1 MKKAAVAHLRFVD
14 DYAVGAVL
22 ILQRPSAGAADQR
35 RVAAGD
41 GDRRKH
47 QIVVLAASDEQ
58 LIPFLLMFAAP
69 LTRVPPSGRKSPFRR
84 TVRNNYANILTLL
97 YSPVQA
103 SVKKENEVCTQHM
116 PGGGARKGLSRFSR
130 PWYDIPIIFGREA
143 AE

>member
-1 MKKAAVAHLRFVD
+1 MPLALFSFCSVHPREPRISAAW
-14 DYAVGAVL
+14 
-22 ILQRPSAGAADQR
+22 R
-35 RVAAGD
+35 RETVTD
-41 GDRRKH
+41 GSH